1 MNPTNA
7 SQQSSRTHLTP
18 ESSLRP
24 RNKRLL
30 SGVDE
35 DIDRDSN
42 AQFSLDASRTASP
55 AASPYASRTAS
66 PIPGAGPSRTSSSPA
81 VNRSRESTI
90 SKSALGR
97 TPSSN
102 AQDPLAQLS
111 GLWGSSWSTLQGL
124 ASNVLGSDAS
134 GDVPRKRRPF
144 EATHGRKATTSA
156 PPAQWGPTARDT
168 QIGTGT
174 KEEREAMVRAMKRKD
189 LLMANGHLNMDA
201 TGKFKRRNS
210 DERISS
216 SAPPTEHDD
225 RDALI
230 YIHRVRPEDTLAGIT
245 IKYNCQ
251 AAPLRKANRMWA
263 QDSVQTRRHLV
274 IPVDACGVK
283 GRPVPPP
290 EEQKPKQPNV
300 EDDLLLPTPG
310 AEYPPIHSTSLP
322 TNGWHGPASVST
334 SNLSKSVAA
343 SETSTNADNE
353 PPWKHEGWVMLPHSK
368 DPIEIARLPRR
379 DLGFFPPARRKSL
392 TFSDNDSAVRTPS
405 ASLELNRSDT
415 RTSTSSMTSHGTAKS
430 PRQSN
435 SSNVPNR
442 HRSRAPSITQSFKL
456 DGPGGVGTFNRNVR
470 KPGPAQDGLNKI
482 FGQHLPNLQ
491 PPPGKD
497 YFGTWNPAQLAE
509 AKANGDSMGPSGTAT
524 PVGVGGVGGSSSG
537 GVGGFDLEQV
547 GGAIE
552 GWVRKVASKAST
564 LVPPAPL
571 TPGTGGGK
579 GAVSAADR
587 QRAAGAGLGAAG
599 MGGDIND
606 LIELTDAFEVGDD
619 EDDEQTSRGRT
630 NSGSS
635 GRRGPADS
643 VRRREARS
651 GTPSKG
657 GKGD

>member
-7 SQQSSRTHLTP
+7 SQHSSRSHLTP
-18 ESSLRP
+18 EASLRP
-24 RNKRLL
+24 RNKRLVSAGDDDL
-30 SGVDE
+30 
-35 DIDRDSN
+35 DRDSN
-42 AQFSLDASRTASP
+42 AAASLDGSR
-55 AASPYASRTAS
+55 AASPSASPLTSRTAS
-66 PIPGAGPSRTSSSPA
+66 PIPGAGPSRSSSSQA
-81 VNRSRESTI
+81 ASRSRESTI
-90 SKSALGR
+90 SKSTFGR
-97 TPSSN
+97 SPSSN

-111 GLWGSSWSTLQGL
+111 GLWGSSISTLQGL

-144 EATHGRKATTSA
+144 EATHGRKTTTSA
-156 PPAQWGPTARDT
+156 PPAQWGPAARDT

-225 RDALI
+225 RDALV

-251 AAPLRKANRMWA
+251 APPLRKANRMWA

-334 SNLSKSVAA
+334 SNLSKSVTA

-368 DPIEIARLPRR
+368 DPVEIARLPRR

-405 ASLELNRSDT
+405 ASLELTRSDT
-415 RTSTSSMTSHGTAKS
+415 ITSASSMTSHGTAKS
-430 PRQSN
+430 PRQSS

-442 HRSRAPSITQSFKL
+442 HRPRAPSVTQSFKL

-470 KPGPAQDGLNKI
+470 KPGPAQDGLNKL
-482 FGQHLPNLQ
+482 FGQHLPNLA

-497 YFGTWNPAQLAE
+497 YFGTWNPAAMSE
-509 AKANGDSMGPSGTAT
+509 AKAAGDSMGPSGTAT

-537 GVGGFDLEQV
+537 FDLAQV

-552 GWVRKVASKAST
+552 GWMRKVATQAST

-571 TPGTGGGK
+571 TPIK
-579 GAVSAADR
+579 PGATAADR
-587 QRAAGAGLGAAG
+587 QRAAGAGIGPAG
-599 MGGDIND
+599 MGGDITD
-606 LIELTDAFEVGDD
+606 LIELTDAFEVGED
-619 EDDEQTSRGRT
+619 EEEETNRGR
-630 NSGSS
+630 SGTGS

-657 GKGD
+657 AKGD

>member
-24 RNKRLL
+24 RNKQRLL
-30 SGVDE
+30 SGLDDE
-35 DIDRDSN
+35 PGRDPN
-42 AQFSLDASRTASP
+42 AQASLEGSRAASP

-66 PIPGAGPSRTSSSPA
+66 PIPGAGPSRSSSQQQ
-81 VNRSRESTI
+81 VSRSRESTV
-90 SKSALGR
+90 SKGALGWAS
-97 TPSSN
+97 PGGS

-156 PPAQWGPTARDT
+156 PPAQWGPAERDT
-168 QIGTGT
+168 QVGSGT

-225 RDALI
+225 RDALV

-251 AAPLRKANRMWA
+251 AATLRKSNRMWA

-274 IPVDACGVK
+274 LPVDACGVK

-310 AEYPPIHSTSLP
+310 SEYPPIHATSLP

-334 SNLSKSVAA
+334 SNLSKSVTA
-343 SETSTNADNE
+343 SEASTNADNE

-442 HRSRAPSITQSFKL
+442 HRARAPSITQSFKL

-482 FGQHLPNLQ
+482 FSQHLPNLA

-524 PVGVGGVGGSSSG
+524 PVGVGGVGGSST
-537 GVGGFDLEQV
+537 GFDFEQV

-552 GWVRKVASKAST
+552 GWMRKVATKAST

-571 TPGTGGGK
+571 TPGKSGVT
-579 GAVSAADR
+579 AADR

-619 EDDEQTSRGRT
+619 DEEEETNRGRAS
-630 NSGSS
+630 SGS
-635 GRRGPADS
+635 GRRGPEDG

-657 GKGD
+657 AKGD

>member
-24 RNKRLL
+24 RNKQRLL
-30 SGVDE
+30 SGLDDE
-35 DIDRDSN
+35 PGRDPN
-42 AQFSLDASRTASP
+42 AQASLEGSRAASP

-66 PIPGAGPSRTSSSPA
+66 PIPGAGPSRSSSQQQ
-81 VNRSRESTI
+81 VSRSRESTV
-90 SKSALGR
+90 SKGALGWAS
-97 TPSSN
+97 PGGS

-156 PPAQWGPTARDT
+156 PPAQWGPAERDT
-168 QIGTGT
+168 QIGSGT

-225 RDALI
+225 RDALV

-251 AAPLRKANRMWA
+251 AATLRKSNR
-263 QDSVQTRRHLV
+263 
-274 IPVDACGVK
+274 I
-283 GRPVPPP
+283 
-290 EEQKPKQPNV
+290 
-300 EDDLLLPTPG
+300 
-310 AEYPPIHSTSLP
+310 
-322 TNGWHGPASVST
+322 
-334 SNLSKSVAA
+334 
-343 SETSTNADNE
+343 
-353 PPWKHEGWVMLPHSK
+353 
-368 DPIEIARLPRR
+368 
-379 DLGFFPPARRKSL
+379 L

-415 RTSTSSMTSHGTAKS
+415 H
-430 PRQSN
+430 
-435 SSNVPNR
+435 
-442 HRSRAPSITQSFKL
+442 
-456 DGPGGVGTFNRNVR
+456 GPGGVGTFNRNVR

-482 FGQHLPNLQ
+482 FSQHLPNLA

-524 PVGVGGVGGSSSG
+524 PVGVGGVGGSST
-537 GVGGFDLEQV
+537 GFDFEQV

-552 GWVRKVASKAST
+552 GWMRKVATKAST

-571 TPGTGGGK
+571 TPGKSGVT
-579 GAVSAADR
+579 AADR

-619 EDDEQTSRGRT
+619 DEEEETNRGRAS
-630 NSGSS
+630 SGS
-635 GRRGPADS
+635 GRRGPADG

-657 GKGD
+657 AKGD